1 LAAAAVVTLV
11 VVPSATSTAPGTAP
25 GTTLG
30 GLAIGGLDSA
40 SLRSLISA
48 AVQRL
53 PTQWTIVMGTQRV
66 SVPSSS
72 AGLAVDVAA
81 TVDAALPSDR
91 RFRRLPWERGGK
103 VTPILTVDRP
113 RLDQLVAKL
122 HEQGS
127 LASRDLRYARG
138 TITVTTSEAGQTVQ
152 QLDIE
157 QALFTAARRLSAR
170 HTPLVEV
177 PVMPEE
183 TGSAPAEAAA
193 ARARALL
200 AEPVTLQAGDASY
213 ELPASTLGPQLTI
226 AAGSSALILRPSARD
241 TVGGPAARA
250 LSRPVH
256 MAELDAPPPVELLA
270 EKGDARWSPIP
281 ARVSLISSG
290 RTGQAVSPTAVIEA
304 VSQLLTG
311 ADPPRHAT
319 VPVPTSQPML
329 STGQAAPIDA
339 VLGTFTTHFPCCPA
353 RVTNIKVIAR
363 RIDGTVVLPGGTF
376 SVNGIVG
383 RRTRAKGYV
392 EAPFILDGALS
403 TDIGGGVSQFATTAF
418 NAAYFAGLRLDAHQ
432 AHSFYIDRYP
442 PGREA
447 TVNYPTIDMAWT
459 NDTSSAL
466 LVRTATT
473 DTSVTV
479 AIYGHDDGRIVTSAS
494 SDVEPR
500 RDGGFRIANT
510 RTVLIPAQ
518 PEQHQTFTTNYNHA
532 PAH

>member
-1 LAAAAVVTLV
+1 MTSVTATTTTDARRRNRRRPARRGVAIAVAAVTALAAAAVVTLV
-11 VVPSATSTAPGTAP
+11 VVPSATSTAPGT
-25 GTTLG
+25 TLG
-30 GLAIGGLDSA
+30 GLAVGGLDSA

-113 RLDQLVAKL
+113 RLDQLVTKL

-127 LASRDLRYARG
+127 VASRDLRYARG

-183 TGSAPAEAAA
+183 TGSAPGEAAA

-241 TVGGPAARA
+241 TVGGRPHA
-250 LSRPVH
+250 L
-256 MAELDAPPPVELLA
+256 
-270 EKGDARWSPIP
+270 
-281 ARVSLISSG
+281 
-290 RTGQAVSPTAVIEA
+290 
-304 VSQLLTG
+304 
-311 ADPPRHAT
+311 
-319 VPVPTSQPML
+319 
-329 STGQAAPIDA
+329 
-339 VLGTFTTHFPCCPA
+339 
-353 RVTNIKVIAR
+353 
-363 RIDGTVVLPGGTF
+363 
-376 SVNGIVG
+376 
-383 RRTRAKGYV
+383 
-392 EAPFILDGALS
+392 
-403 TDIGGGVSQFATTAF
+403 
-418 NAAYFAGLRLDAHQ
+418 
-432 AHSFYIDRYP
+432 
-442 PGREA
+442 
-447 TVNYPTIDMAWT
+447 
-459 NDTSSAL
+459 
-466 LVRTATT
+466 
-473 DTSVTV
+473 
-479 AIYGHDDGRIVTSAS
+479 
-494 SDVEPR
+494 
-500 RDGGFRIANT
+500 
-510 RTVLIPAQ
+510 
-518 PEQHQTFTTNYNHA
+518 
-532 PAH
+532 